1 MAEAPPGTER
11 CPHCRRPFKR
21 LRAHLPHCKAA
32 PGREAEGA
40 GRREGAAAEV
50 RGEEAALR
58 KRRKQQAAAQPRVE
72 AQVQVEA
79 EAEARDVAQSLD
91 LLPEEVAGVPEQ
103 LRGGVKIVIE
113 NHRAKVV
120 RERSGPKTGGR
131 CGEGPQVLRSAGPEG
146 RSAPKAV
153 HTEVP
158 GPRAPSPKGG
168 KGTRLNAV
176 RTGGLRGPPEADS
189 RRSPSDLAQQEGTDK
204 MLTEEKR
211 VYVEAAVEYK
221 APVSVLHTQ
230 NLHLSVREDWR
241 GHKEGTS
248 KNYLTGIQMLS
259 VNKKQMAVVS
269 EPILNAGRDSRLAL
283 DQSLL
288 HTSKSQPICLPQASG
303 RSTQSGAVG
312 LEWFPDLHSN
322 YHSLSMFPGKSFQED
337 VGITMKTPKGNFS
350 EGHQGPLSER
360 HLMDVRLGELP
371 MWLTTC
377 DISPRGLLGGVQ
389 KVWSSYYNKYI
400 NVKRGGAAG
409 ISMLLAGYCV
419 LSYSWNYQ
427 HIKCNRWRKYH

>member
-1 MAEAPPGTER
+1 MADAPLGTEL

-21 LRAHLPHCKAA
+21 LRSHLPHCKAA
-32 PGREAEGA
+32 PGRETETTGRWEGL
-40 GRREGAAAEV
+40 AAEV
-50 RGEEAALR
+50 KGEEVLR
-58 KRRKQQAAAQPRVE
+58 KRRKQQKQQQAAVRPRVE
-72 AQVQVEA
+72 V
-79 EAEARDVAQSLD
+79 EAEARDVAQCLD
-91 LLPEEVAGVPEQ
+91 LLPEEVEGVPEK
-103 LRGGVKIVIE
+103 LRDGVKIVIE
-113 NHRAKVV
+113 NHRVKVL
-120 RERSGPKTGGR
+120 RDRNGPKAGR
-131 CGEGPQVLRSAGPEG
+131 QREEGHKGLKSTGPEG
-146 RSAPKAV
+146 RNTPKSA
-153 HTEVP
+153 HTVIP
-158 GPRAPSPKGG
+158 DHRAPSSKGG
-168 KGTRLNAV
+168 KDTALNGVKTR
-176 RTGGLRGPPEADS
+176 GLRGPPEAES
-189 RRSPSDLAQQEGTDK
+189 TRSPPDLAQQEGTDK
-204 MLTEEKR
+204 RLVEEKQ
-211 VYVEAAVEYK
+211 VYTGSAVEYK
-221 APVSVLHTQ
+221 APIAVLHA
-230 NLHLSVREDWR
+230 HLAAREDWR
-241 GHKEGTS
+241 GHKEWTS
-248 KNYLTGIQMLS
+248 KNDLTDTQMLS

-283 DQSLL
+283 DHSLL

-322 YHSLSMFPGKSFQED
+322 YHSLSMFPGKSFQDD

-377 DISPRGLLGGVQ
+377 DFSPRGLLGGVQ

>member
-79 EAEARDVAQSLD
+79 EARDVAQSLD
-91 LLPEEVAGVPEQ
+91 LLPEEVTGVPEQ

-146 RSAPKAV
+146 RSAPKAA

-204 MLTEEKR
+204 TLTEEKR

-230 NLHLSVREDWR
+230 NLHLSAREDWR

-283 DQSLL
+283 DQSLR

-350 EGHQGPLSER
+350 EGHQGNVRNKSPLLKSA
-360 HLMDVRLGELP
+360 VLP
-371 MWLTTC
+371 
-377 DISPRGLLGGVQ
+377 G
-389 KVWSSYYNKYI
+389 
-400 NVKRGGAAG
+400 
-409 ISMLLAGYCV
+409 
-419 LSYSWNYQ
+419 
-427 HIKCNRWRKYH
+427 

>member
-1 MAEAPPGTER
+1 MAEAPPGTEL

-21 LRAHLPHCKAA
+21 LRTHLPHCKAA
-32 PGREAEGA
+32 PGLEAEGD
-40 GRREGAAAEV
+40 GRR
-50 RGEEAALR
+50 EEAALR
-58 KRRKQQAAAQPRVE
+58 KKRKREAAARPRVE
-72 AQVQVEA
+72 AQALV

-91 LLPEEVAGVPEQ
+91 LLPEEVAGVPEK
-103 LRGGVKIVIE
+103 LRDGVKIVIE
-113 NHRAKVV
+113 NHRVKVV
-120 RERSGPKTGGR
+120 RGRSGPGGQ
-131 CGEGPQVLRSAGPEG
+131 CGAGSKAPRSAEFEG
-146 RSAPKAV
+146 RSAPKAAHV
-153 HTEVP
+153 EVP
-158 GPRAPSPKGG
+158 GHRAPSSKGG
-168 KGTRLNAV
+168 KDTGLNAV
-176 RTGGLRGPPEADS
+176 KTCGLLGHPEADG

-204 MLTEEKR
+204 TLTEEKQ

-221 APVSVLHTQ
+221 APLSVLHAQ
-230 NLHLSVREDWR
+230 NLHLSARQDWR

-303 RSTQSGAVG
+303 RITQSGAVG

-322 YHSLSMFPGKSFQED
+322 YHSLSMFPEKSIQDD
-337 VGITMKTPKGNFS
+337 VGITMKTPKGNLS

-377 DISPRGLLGGVQ
+377 DFSPRGLLGGVQ

-427 HIKCNRWRKYH
+427 HISKISFLVSVLFQVIPLLQKLL

>member
-1 MAEAPPGTER
+1 MDEAPPGTER

-32 PGREAEGA
+32 PRREAEGA
-40 GRREGAAAEV
+40 GRREGADAAV
-50 RGEEAALR
+50 RGEEAAPG

-72 AQVQVEA
+72 AQVRV

-91 LLPEEVAGVPEQ
+91 LLPEEVAGIPEK
-103 LRGGVKIVIE
+103 LRDGVKIVIE

-120 RERSGPKTGGR
+120 RERSGPRAGGH
-131 CGEGPQVLRSAGPEG
+131 CGEDPEVLRSAGPEG
-146 RSAPKAV
+146 RNAPKAACA
-153 HTEVP
+153 EVP
-158 GPRAPSPKGG
+158 SPRAPSLKEG
-168 KGTRLNAV
+168 KGTHLNAV
-176 RTGGLRGPPEADS
+176 RTRGLHGPPEADS
-189 RRSPSDLAQQEGTDK
+189 RRSPSDLTQQEGSDK
-204 MLTEEKR
+204 TLTEEKQ
-211 VYVEAAVEYK
+211 VYMEAAVEYK
-221 APVSVLHTQ
+221 APLSVLHGQ

-248 KNYLTGIQMLS
+248 KNYLTGIQTLS
-259 VNKKQMAVVS
+259 ENKKQMAVVS

-288 HTSKSQPICLPQASG
+288 HTPKRQPICLPQASG
-303 RSTQSGAVG
+303 RSTQAGAVG

-337 VGITMKTPKGNFS
+337 MRITMKTPKGNFS

-377 DISPRGLLGGVQ
+377 DFSPRGLLGGVQ

-409 ISMLLAGYCV
+409 ISMLLAGYCI

-427 HIKCNRWRKYH
+427 HIKCSRWRKYH

>member
-1 MAEAPPGTER
+1 MAEAPPGTEL

-21 LRAHLPHCKAA
+21 LRSHLPHCKAA
-32 PGREAEGA
+32 PGRETKGAE
-40 GRREGAAAEV
+40 RREGSAAEV
-50 RGEEAALR
+50 RGEEAAMR

-72 AQVQVEA
+72 V
-79 EAEARDVAQSLD
+79 EAEARDVAQCLD
-91 LLPEEVAGVPEQ
+91 LLPEEVAGVPEK
-103 LRGGVKIVIE
+103 LRDGVKVVIE
-113 NHRAKVV
+113 NHRARVLREGSSPRAG
-120 RERSGPKTGGR
+120 RERE
-131 CGEGPQVLRSAGPEG
+131 EGLKVLQTAGPEG
-146 RSAPKAV
+146 RDAPKAA
-153 HTEVP
+153 HLGVP
-158 GPRAPSPKGG
+158 DPRAPSSKGG
-168 KGTRLNAV
+168 KDTRLNAV
-176 RTGGLRGPPEADS
+176 ETRGLRGAPEADGKRS
-189 RRSPSDLAQQEGTDK
+189 RSDLAQQEGTDK
-204 MLTEEKR
+204 ALTEEKR
-211 VYVEAAVEYK
+211 VYVEAAVGSK
-221 APVSVLHTQ
+221 APLSVLHAQ
-230 NLHLSVREDWR
+230 NLHLSPREDRR
-241 GHKEGTS
+241 GHKEGTA
-248 KNYLTGIQMLS
+248 KNDLTMQMLS

-269 EPILNAGRDSRLAL
+269 EPVLNAGRDSRLDL
-283 DQSLL
+283 DQSML

-322 YHSLSMFPGKSFQED
+322 YHSLSVFPGKSFQED
-337 VGITMKTPKGNFS
+337 VGIAMKTPKDSFS
-350 EGHQGPLSER
+350 EGHRGPLSER

-377 DISPRGLLGGVQ
+377 DFSPRGLLGGVQ

>member
-1 MAEAPPGTER
+1 MAEAPSGTEL
-11 CPHCRRPFKR
+11 CPYCRRPFKR

-40 GRREGAAAEV
+40 GRREGAVAVV
-50 RGEEAALR
+50 RGDEAVPEAPR
-58 KRRKQQAAAQPRVE
+58 KRRKQQAASRPRVE
-72 AQVQVEA
+72 AEA
-79 EAEARDVAQSLD
+79 CDVAQSLD
-91 LLPEEVAGVPEQ
+91 LLPEEVAGVPEK
-103 LRGGVKIVIE
+103 LRDGVKIVIE

-120 RERSGPKTGGR
+120 RESGGR
-131 CGEGPQVLRSAGPEG
+131 RAGGQCGRDPKVLRSAGPEEG
-146 RSAPKAV
+146 DASKAT
-153 HTEVP
+153 HAELP
-158 GPRAPSPKGG
+158 GP
-168 KGTRLNAV
+168 TTLNEV
-176 RTGGLRGPPEADS
+176 RTRGLHGPPEAAG
-189 RRSPSDLAQQEGTDK
+189 RRSPSDLTQQEGADK
-204 MLTEEKR
+204 TLTEEKQ
-211 VYVEAAVEYK
+211 VYAEAAVEYK
-221 APVSVLHTQ
+221 APVSVLYAQ
-230 NLHLSVREDWR
+230 NLHLSARVDWR

-259 VNKKQMAVVS
+259 ENKKQMAVVS

-303 RSTQSGAVG
+303 RSTQAGAVG

-322 YHSLSMFPGKSFQED
+322 YHSLSMLPGKSLQED
-337 VGITMKTPKGNFS
+337 IGITMKAPKGNFS
-350 EGHQGPLSER
+350 EGYQGPLSER

-377 DISPRGLLGGVQ
+377 DFSPWGLLGGVQ

>member
-11 CPHCRRPFKR
+11 CPHCGRPFKR

-32 PGREAEGA
+32 PGLEAG
-40 GRREGAAAEV
+40 GDRRRE
-50 RGEEAALR
+50 EEAALR
-58 KRRKQQAAAQPRVE
+58 KRRKPQAAAQPRVE
-72 AQVQVEA
+72 AQALV

-91 LLPEEVAGVPEQ
+91 LLPEEVAGVPEK
-103 LRGGVKIVIE
+103 LRDGVKIVIE
-113 NHRAKVV
+113 NHRVKVV
-120 RERSGPKTGGR
+120 RERSGPGGR
-131 CGEGPQVLRSAGPEG
+131 CGDGPKVLRSAEPEG
-146 RSAPKAV
+146 RNAPKAAHV
-153 HTEVP
+153 EVP
-158 GPRAPSPKGG
+158 GQRAPGSKGG
-168 KGTRLNAV
+168 NAV
-176 RTGGLRGPPEADS
+176 KTRGLHGHPEADS
-189 RRSPSDLAQQEGTDK
+189 RRSPSDLAQQERTGKT
-204 MLTEEKR
+204 LTEEKQA
-211 VYVEAAVEYK
+211 YVEAAAEYK
-221 APVSVLHTQ
+221 APLSVSHAQ
-230 NLHLSVREDWR
+230 NLHLSAREDWI

-288 HTSKSQPICLPQASG
+288 YTSKRQPICLPQASG
-303 RSTQSGAVG
+303 RSTQSGAMG

-322 YHSLSMFPGKSFQED
+322 YHSLSMFPGKSIQDD
-337 VGITMKTPKGNFS
+337 VGITMKTPKGNIS
-350 EGHQGPLSER
+350 EGQQGPLSER

-377 DISPRGLLGGVQ
+377 DFSPRGLLAGVQ

-427 HIKCNRWRKYH
+427 HIKCYRWRKYH